1 MGWAAALDDRVLTAV
16 SWPLSPQYNSP
27 VAGVP
32 APAAVEH
39 RPLPKDYMMESVLV
53 TLFCCLLTG
62 LIAIVY
68 SHEVGG
74 GGTVPGTCSPPAAG
88 GVWVGGGHT
97 APGPATG
104 SQEGGRNW
112 GISAQ
117 LSGRPCPSWMATY
130 PAPASAP
137 YDRRSA
143 LENSATTIYSEGVND

>member
-74 GGTVPGTCSPPAAG
+74 GGTVPGMCSPPAAG
-88 GVWVGGGHT
+88 GVWVGGGT
-97 APGPATG
+97 QPL
-104 SQEGGRNW
+104 
-112 GISAQ
+112 AQ
-117 LSGRPCPSWMATY
+117 LLALRRVAGTGGSVLSCPDVLVPLGWPPT
-130 PAPASAP
+130 PLLPLP
-137 YDRRSA
+137 P
-143 LENSATTIYSEGVND
+143 TTGDPL

>member
-1 MGWAAALDDRVLTAV
+1 MGWAVALDDRVLTAV

-88 GVWVGGGHT
+88 GVWVGGAHS
-97 APGPATG
+97 PWP
-104 SQEGGRNW
+104 SYW
-112 GISAQ
+112 
-117 LSGRPCPSWMATY
+117 LSGGWQELGDQCSVVRTSLSLLDGHLPRSCLCPLRPEI
-130 PAPASAP
+130 
-137 YDRRSA
+137 RSRKFSYNN
-143 LENSATTIYSEGVND
+143 LQ